1 MRYAPSRGRLLILKF
16 VIESSESPR
25 CWTLKAEVRRT
36 ILLRLPPLNSGGETE
51 MVLSD
56 WIGIAAFAMGYLTV
70 AFLSIEVLHLP
81 TRLAIPVWMLG
92 GAAPGAVAKYIV
104 GG

>member
-1 MRYAPSRGRLLILKF
+1 
-16 VIESSESPR
+16 
-25 CWTLKAEVRRT
+25 
-36 ILLRLPPLNSGGETE
+36 